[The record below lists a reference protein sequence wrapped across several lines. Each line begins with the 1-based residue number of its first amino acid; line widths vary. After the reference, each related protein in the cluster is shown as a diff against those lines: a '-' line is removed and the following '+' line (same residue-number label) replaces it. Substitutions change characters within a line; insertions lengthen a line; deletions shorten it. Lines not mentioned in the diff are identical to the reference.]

1 MKKIRILQVIPALT
15 LGGISSV
22 VMNWFRS
29 LDRNKYQFDFISFND
44 GPLRQEILA
53 LGGKIYIIPTIKQRP
68 FAHLI
73 AINKILSSTPRYD
86 VVHVHN
92 SFKNGVL
99 LWLAKRKGIPVRV
112 CHSHTSGVE
121 NKFLLPFIGLLKSL
135 VIRASNVHLACGE
148 NAGKFLY
155 AKQPFTVL
163 NNAISVPRYLAK
175 PHDNREIRQQ
185 FALPLDKK
193 IVLHVGRF
201 SVVKNHQFLLQLAQ
215 QKQLDSSVH
224 FVCVG
229 EGPLKDDFAGK
240 IQAANQQSRFTLL
253 PATPNIPQLLQ
264 SADGFIMPSLFEGI
278 SVALLEA
285 QASALP
291 CLISNTIAKESD
303 MGLKLVSF
311 LDLGDTAP
319 WLEQLNHLSVV
330 DLTDDDIR
338 AAFLEKGFSTEGVLR
353 QLTAFYQP
361 REFTCS

>member
-22 VMNWFRS
+22 VMNWYRN
-29 LDRNKYQFDFISFND
+29 LDRSKYQFDFISFND

-53 LGGKIYIIPTIKQRP
+53 LGGKIDIIATIKQQP
-68 FAHLI
+68 IEHI
-73 AINKILSSTPRYD
+73 KAINRILSSTPRYD

-92 SFKNGVL
+92 SFKNGLL
-99 LWLAKRKGIPVRV
+99 LWLAKYKGVKVRV

-121 NKFLLPFIGLLKSL
+121 NKLLLPFIGLLKSI
-135 VIRASNVHLACGE
+135 VIRASNVHLACGVS
-148 NAGKFLY
+148 AGKFLY

-175 PHDNREIRQQ
+175 PQDNSDLRQQ
-185 FALPLDKK
+185 FGLPLDKK

-215 QKQLDSSVH
+215 QRNLDSSIH

-229 EGPLKDDFAGK
+229 EGPLKDDFARK
-240 IQAANQQSRFTLL
+240 IQAENQQARFTLL
-253 PATPNIPQLLQ
+253 PATPNIAQLLQ

-303 MGLKLVSF
+303 MGLKLISF
-311 LDLGDTAP
+311 HDLDDRSS
-319 WLEQLNHLSVV
+319 WLEQLNHLSAVY
-330 DLTDDDIR
+330 LTDEEIST
-338 AAFLEKGFSTEGVLR
+338 AFLEQGFSTEGVLR
-353 QLTAFYQP
+353 QLTALYHT
-361 REFTCS
+361 REFTC